1 MKNLYESWIKISLI
15 KRIIMGLIVGI
26 ILVLIAPEK
35 ASGITILGDLFV
47 GALKAIAPILVFVLV
62 MAAVLQHK
70 KGQKSNMKLIIF
82 LYLLGTFLAASVA
95 VVGSFL
101 FPVDLILKAGE
112 SNIAPPENIAG
123 VLKTLFMN
131 LVENPVK
138 ALLQGNYIGIFPVDL
153 ILKAGESNIAPPEN
167 IAGVLKTLFMNL
179 VENPVKALLQGNYIG
194 ILFWSALFGFFLRES
209 SENTKKIILD
219 VSDVI
224 LKTVKTIIEFAPFGI
239 MGLIFNS
246 LRTSG
251 FASLLIYGKLILL
264 LLGCMGFVTFVI
276 NPIVA
281 FFYIRQ
287 NPYPLIMR
295 CLKESGLTA
304 FFTRSSA
311 ANIPVNMNLCED
323 LGLDKEV
330 YSVSIPLGATINM
343 GGAAITISIFALS
356 AAHTLNIHIDIFSA
370 LLLSLLS
377 AISACGA
384 SGVAGGSLL
393 LVPLACS
400 LFGIPND
407 IAMQVVGVGFIIGV
421 IQDSCETALN
431 SSTDVLFTCVAEF
444 ANWRKEGKAIIVER
458 A

>member
-1 MKNLYESWIKISLI
+1 
-15 KRIIMGLIVGI
+15 MGLIVGV
-26 ILVLIAPEK
+26 ILVLVAPEK
-35 ASGITILGDLFV
+35 ASSVTILGDLFV
-47 GALKAIAPILVFVLV
+47 GALKAIAPLLVFVLV

-112 SNIAPPENIAG
+112 SSIAPPENIAG
-123 VLKTLFMN
+123 VLK
-131 LVENPVK
+131 
-138 ALLQGNYIGIFPVDL
+138 A
-153 ILKAGESNIAPPEN
+153 
-167 IAGVLKTLFMNL
+167 LFMNL

-209 SENTKKIILD
+209 SENSKKLILD

-276 NPIVA
+276 NPLIA
-281 FFYIRQ
+281 YFYIRQ

-295 CLKESGLTA
+295 CLKDSGVTA

-311 ANIPVNMNLCED
+311 ANIPVNMNLCEN

-356 AAHTLNIHIDIFSA
+356 AAHTLNIQVDIFSA
-370 LLLSLLS
+370 LLLSVLS

-444 ANWRKEGKAIIVER
+444 ANWRKEGKAIVVER